1 MGVEF
6 IYFDVQGRGTQF
18 RLCMDIAG
26 LDYTNT
32 HVPCAEW
39 QSVKADFEQ
48 DGLGQLPILK
58 VMVSRSPGLPIRNG
72 PDKTNWFRP
81 FQIFGQGN
89 HFES

>member
-1 MGVEF
+1 MSQKIRRNCETEKMGVEF

-32 HVPCAEW
+32 YVPCAEW

-58 VMVSRSPGLPIRNG
+58 VMVSQT
-72 PDKTNWFRP
+72 TNSSWSR
-81 FQIFGQGN
+81 
-89 HFES
+89 